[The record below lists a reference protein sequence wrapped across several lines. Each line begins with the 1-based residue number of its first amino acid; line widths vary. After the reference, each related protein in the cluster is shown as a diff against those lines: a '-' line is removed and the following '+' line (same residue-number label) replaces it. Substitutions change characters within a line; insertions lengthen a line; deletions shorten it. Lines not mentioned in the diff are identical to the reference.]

1 MSTAWS
7 TTRTSEP
14 SHPRIVPQ
22 ADAQAHE
29 REHHNAD
36 DDDDEQY
43 EPSNTQLD
51 SFISFVRRRKAYLLV
66 SLGRYDEAKT
76 ILTAMLKE
84 PENSDFALNELAYI
98 QKNK

>member
-1 MSTAWS
+1 M
-7 TTRTSEP
+7 
-14 SHPRIVPQ
+14 
-22 ADAQAHE
+22 D
-29 REHHNAD
+29 EHK
-36 DDDDEQY
+36 
-43 EPSNTQLD
+43 
-51 SFISFVRRRKAYLLV
+51 RRKAYLLV

>member
-1 MSTAWS
+1 MLD
-7 TTRTSEP
+7 ELD
-14 SHPRIVPQ
+14 HLQGNDFIG
-22 ADAQAHE
+22 D
-29 REHHNAD
+29 D